1 MNKWN
6 QHQAYLFSFYI
17 IALFFVNP
25 TPSEARAIFVGKSQG
40 KVLQFPKWDEEDDDD
55 TQVFQANVN
64 MEKSLASYSK
74 KYNSWTYLK
83 GILKNRYISILGEGR
98 IGMHWFLKCW
108 IFLLW
113 VKIFGLG
120 WITYSIYQS
129 SKRKQGYIGCGHLL
143 TSFVYV

>member
-6 QHQAYLFSFYI
+6 QHQAYLFSFPYYC
-17 IALFFVNP
+17 AFFVNP

-83 GILKNRYISILGEGR
+83 GILKNRYISILGVGG

-129 SKRKQGYIGCGHLL
+129 SKRKQGYIGCGHLF

>member
-6 QHQAYLFSFYI
+6 QHQAYLFSFPYYC
-17 IALFFVNP
+17 AFFVNP

-83 GILKNRYISILGEGR
+83 ETRTRQGFGELIKR
-98 IGMHWFLKCW
+98 ID
-108 IFLLW
+108 
-113 VKIFGLG
+113 V
-120 WITYSIYQS
+120 
-129 SKRKQGYIGCGHLL
+129 
-143 TSFVYV
+143 V

>member
-6 QHQAYLFSFYI
+6 QHQAYLFSFRI

-83 GILKNRYISILGEGR
+83 EIKR
-98 IGMHWFLKCW
+98 ID
-108 IFLLW
+108 
-113 VKIFGLG
+113 V
-120 WITYSIYQS
+120 
-129 SKRKQGYIGCGHLL
+129 
-143 TSFVYV
+143 